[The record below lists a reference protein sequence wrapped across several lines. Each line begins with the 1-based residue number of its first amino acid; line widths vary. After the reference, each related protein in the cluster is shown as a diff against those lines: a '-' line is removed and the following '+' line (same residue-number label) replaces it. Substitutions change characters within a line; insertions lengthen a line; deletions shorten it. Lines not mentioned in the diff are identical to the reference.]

1 MQDMTQQGNGRRA
14 PWAAAGVLALA
25 LAVNLAAGVATGLR
39 RPMQSDGFYYLRIA
53 ASLADG
59 RGYVLREGFWPDTP
73 TMSRSPAWPFAVSL
87 ALRVFRG
94 MSPDL
99 VMRVLD
105 LALNAMVAALV
116 ALLACR
122 LTRRTWAGVLAGLG
136 YAVHPTALHLALN
149 GGSEIPFAV
158 LALAGVLL
166 ILRGGRIAEFGGY
179 LALGLA
185 CLTRANFVLWI
196 ACAGAMAAWRLL
208 RERRFPSREHP
219 AKRSRSVPAV
229 SPAGFGSEAAP
240 PRASLGRAALAA
252 ALFLLPS
259 LLWAGR
265 NARVC
270 GHFPVLSTLRGQTFY
285 GGNNSVVADTLE
297 YWGYWV
303 FPNSIP
309 GEPPMVELA
318 QTMSE
323 YEVDAYYYNRGLGY
337 LRAHLFQAPRLLL
350 GKLIRAYVP
359 MPWKASW
366 GAYAVGVYRVVLYL
380 AAVFGFAWLWRGL
393 DRRYGLV
400 LGAMLWTNALTV
412 LLFWGCA
419 RFAFP
424 LDPFLLP
431 AAGFAAER
439 LARVRVAVGAGKEML
454 DAR

>member
-1 MQDMTQQGNGRRA
+1 
-14 PWAAAGVLALA
+14 
-25 LAVNLAAGVATGLR
+25 
-39 RPMQSDGFYYLRIA
+39 
-53 ASLADG
+53 
-59 RGYVLREGFWPDTP
+59 
-73 TMSRSPAWPFAVSL
+73 
-87 ALRVFRG
+87 
-94 MSPDL
+94 
-99 VMRVLD
+99 
-105 LALNAMVAALV
+105 
-116 ALLACR
+116 
-122 LTRRTWAGVLAGLG
+122 
-136 YAVHPTALHLALN
+136 
-149 GGSEIPFAV
+149 
-158 LALAGVLL
+158 
-166 ILRGGRIAEFGGY
+166 
-179 LALGLA
+179 
-185 CLTRANFVLWI
+185 
-196 ACAGAMAAWRLL
+196 
-208 RERRFPSREHP
+208 
-219 AKRSRSVPAV
+219 
-229 SPAGFGSEAAP
+229 
-240 PRASLGRAALAA
+240 
-252 ALFLLPS
+252 
-259 LLWAGR
+259 
-265 NARVC
+265 
-270 GHFPVLSTLRGQTFY
+270 VLSTLRGQTFY